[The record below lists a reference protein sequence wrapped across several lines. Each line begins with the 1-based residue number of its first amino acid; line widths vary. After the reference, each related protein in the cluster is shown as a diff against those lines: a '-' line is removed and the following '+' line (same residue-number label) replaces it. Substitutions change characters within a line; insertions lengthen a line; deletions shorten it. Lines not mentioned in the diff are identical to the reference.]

1 MSEQVEQ
8 FCAFAC
14 LGVVDVLVTKEIL
27 ESFEV
32 KNYEVSYVVED
43 FGVLK

>member
-1 MSEQVEQ
+1 MSEQEQ
-8 FCAFAC
+8 FCAFAY

-32 KNYEVSYVVED
+32 KNYVVNYVAED
-43 FGVLK
+43 FGELK

>member
-8 FCAFAC
+8 FCAFA

-32 KNYEVSYVVED
+32 KNYVVSYVAED
-43 FGVLK
+43 SGESK